1 MRKQNIK
8 TTIPLNVVPERRTKR
23 FPPWVAFVSQRELK
37 MGNLG
42 QTAKGGPFAKF
53 SNLNEQKWP
62 KCKGGTLRKNLQIG
76 HFLGQSL
83 EG

>member
-53 SNLNEQKWP
+53 SNLK
-62 KCKGGTLRKNLQIG
+62 
-76 HFLGQSL
+76 
-83 EG
+83 